1 MKQQTNLT
9 AIQWLVE
16 QLAELDKQLDG
27 RRKSDDSTVIKLNPT
42 RIYEQAKQMEKE
54 QIMDAHIEGQRVF
67 DKHPHTHWTNDQ
79 AEQYYNEMYK

>member
-1 MKQQTNLT
+1 MKQQT
-9 AIQWLVE
+9 AVEWLVE
-16 QLAELDKQLDG
+16 QLEVFVTLDEELTWDKLFQ
-27 RRKSDDSTVIKLNPT
+27 
-42 RIYEQAKQMEKE
+42 QAKQMEKE